1 MDPFTWH
8 GTLFPSLSDD
18 TIKNIQQIRKMD
30 NHCSFFQSPRLLRLS
45 QCWGLLNP
53 TPGGKALSYLFFW
66 WGGVGVYPLRA
77 LYPIPRQALG
87 YVRPL
92 LNIKSPPSASVF
104 SLRRLPDSQGHDHIC
119 PTIPRVGGEREGRE
133 QLVYMR
139 QIQKGCYSGPR
150 PRACPK
156 SHSLVHSVS
165 ACDLRCTA
173 WGLPLGSEMRRSLGD
188 RQGQFAL

>member
-1 MDPFTWH
+1 MLIFPKSQVASPFPVLRIIEPNSWRQ
-8 GTLFPSLSDD
+8 GPVLF
-18 TIKNIQQIRKMD
+18 II
-30 NHCSFFQSPRLLRLS
+30 F
-45 QCWGLLNP
+45 
-53 TPGGKALSYLFFW
+53 FFW

-173 WGLPLGSEMRRSLGD
+173 
-188 RQGQFAL
+188 